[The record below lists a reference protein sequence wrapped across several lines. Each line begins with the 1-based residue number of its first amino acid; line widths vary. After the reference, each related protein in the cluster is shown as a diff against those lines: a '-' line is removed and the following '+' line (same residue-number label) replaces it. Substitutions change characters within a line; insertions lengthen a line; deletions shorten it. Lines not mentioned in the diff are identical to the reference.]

1 MPADDGWGVPSGPR
15 RRSAIHDPWGAR
27 RRIGLPSGMPSPPV
41 LLGGFMVLLFA
52 FLLGRCTAGNG
63 NEVSTATNTT
73 IAPATTTTTAIAIT
87 HVVKENETLA
97 GIADQ
102 YGLTLN
108 ELAIANSI
116 GNTNNIFVGQVL
128 TIPPPGTTITTTS
141 TTLKKAKKNS

>member
-1 MPADDGWGVPSGPR
+1 
-15 RRSAIHDPWGAR
+15 
-27 RRIGLPSGMPSPPV
+27 MPSPPV